1 MKDQLM
7 HISERELCAYIRN
20 EVTDQQRERV
30 ELEIQLCEQCME
42 QFVSLLDQLPAETML
57 DSELLSNQV
66 ADTIRQ
72 QALAIK
78 PRWIQRPVVQY
89 GIAASITLLLV
100 TSGLMSTVSHTLVKL
115 DRTVQ
120 SQNQNID
127 QQPVPESSAEPQ
139 SEKWLDKASRW
150 IEAVQDS
157 RFER

>member
-7 HISERELCAYIRN
+7 HISKQELCAYIRN
-20 EVTDQQRERV
+20 EVSEQQRERV

-42 QFVSLLDQLPAETML
+42 QFVSLLDQLPLESTL
-57 DSELLSNQV
+57 DSELVSNQV
-66 ADTIRQ
+66 TDTIRQ
-72 QALAIK
+72 QAVVTK

-89 GIAASITLLLV
+89 GIAASITLLLI
-100 TSGLMSTVSHTLVKL
+100 TSGLMSSVSHTLVKL

-120 SQNQNID
+120 SQNIEKP
-127 QQPVPESSAEPQ
+127 PVPESSAEPK

-157 RFER
+157 RFEK

>member
-7 HISERELCAYIRN
+7 HISEQEMIAYIRN
-20 EVTDQQRERV
+20 EGSEQLRERV

-42 QFVSLLDQLPAETML
+42 RFVLLLDQLPTDSTL
-57 DSELLSNQV
+57 DPEVVSNQV
-66 ADTIRQ
+66 MDTIRQ
-72 QALAIK
+72 QAVVTK

-120 SQNQNID
+120 SQNIEQL
-127 QQPVPESSAEPQ
+127 PAPESSAETR

-157 RFER
+157 RFEK

>member
-7 HISERELCAYIRN
+7 HISEREFCAYIRN
-20 EVTDQQRERV
+20 EVSDQQRERI
-30 ELEIQLCEQCME
+30 ELEIQLCQQCME
-42 QFVSLLDQLPAETML
+42 QFVSLLDQLPAEFNL
-57 DSELLSNQV
+57 GSELVGNQV
-66 ADTIRQ
+66 VDTIRE
-72 QALAIK
+72 QAVVLK

-115 DRTVQ
+115 DQTVQ
-120 SQNQNID
+120 QSQYANHSPI
-127 QQPVPESSAEPQ
+127 PESSAEPR

-157 RFER
+157 RFK

>member
-7 HISERELCAYIRN
+7 HISEQEMIAYIRN
-20 EVTDQQRERV
+20 EGTDQQRERV

-42 QFVSLLDQLPAETML
+42 QFVSLLDQLPPERML
-57 DSELLSNQV
+57 DSEVVSNQV
-66 ADTIRQ
+66 MGTIRQ
-72 QALAIK
+72 QAITTK

-89 GIAASITLLLV
+89 GIAASITLLLI

-120 SQNQNID
+120 SQDIE

-157 RFER
+157 RFEK

>member
-7 HISERELCAYIRN
+7 HISKQELKAYIRN
-20 EVTDQQRERV
+20 EVSDQQRERV

-42 QFVSLLDQLPAETML
+42 QFVSLLDQLPSASNL
-57 DSELLSNQV
+57 DSEVLSSQV
-66 ADTIRQ
+66 IAHIHK
-72 QALAIK
+72 QAVVTK

-120 SQNQNID
+120 SQNID
-127 QQPVPESSAEPQ
+127 QLPVPESSAEPR

-150 IEAVQDS
+150 IEAVQES
-157 RFER
+157 RFEK